1 MKQSS
6 EPAIGVHPRSTSV
19 EPTQPPALLAW
30 SVWGIAAIFYLTGF
44 YQRVSPAV
52 MTGELMRDFSIGAKD
67 LGTLS
72 AFYFYVYVA
81 MQIPVGVL
89 VDSWGARRLLIWGSI
104 SAAAGTFIF
113 GGTHDF
119 AIACAGRALVG
130 GATAVGWLVVLKLAT
145 HWFPSQRFAMLTGLG
160 LFFGNIGA
168 LGAQVP
174 LRIAIEHFG
183 WRGVVLGSGGALVL
197 VGLLAW
203 AVVKDDP
210 SDEGMRSFA
219 PASIQDHRSSSTLDL
234 LKGFKRI
241 FAYRNTWLIVFAQ
254 GGIVG
259 PILSFTGLWGTPY
272 LKARFGIPSTTAA
285 AVCSVMIVCWA
296 VSSPI
301 SGHLSDRVGKRKPIY
316 LAGCLVAAIGWM
328 VMFYANSLPLPIF
341 TVIAAITSFACGP
354 VVIGFASGKESVPP
368 RFLGTLTGAVNIG
381 NMSGPA
387 ILQPAIG
394 WVLDKQWSGHMA
406 NGFRIYDPTAFE
418 KGFLLL
424 IAWSVLSCILIAGI
438 RETNCRQTVL

>member
-1 MKQSS
+1 MNSAPQAVAPK
-6 EPAIGVHPRSTSV
+6 A
-19 EPTQPPALLAW
+19 PPALLAW

-52 MTGELMRDFSIGAKD
+52 MTGELMRDFSIGAKE

-72 AFYFYVYVA
+72 AFYFYFYVA
-81 MQIPVGVL
+81 MQIPTGVL

-104 SAAAGTFIF
+104 SAAIGTFIF
-113 GGTHDF
+113 GATHDF

-160 LFFGNIGA
+160 LFFGNVGA

-183 WRGVVLGSGGALVL
+183 WRGVVLGSASALLLVGAL
-197 VGLLAW
+197 AW
-203 AVVKDDP
+203 LIVKDDP

-219 PASIQDHRSSSTLDL
+219 PDSIQEHRRSSAIDL
-234 LKGFKRI
+234 LKGFKNI
-241 FAYRNTWLIVFAQ
+241 FAYRNTWLIVLAQ

-259 PILSFTGLWGTPY
+259 PILSFTGLWGTPF
-272 LKARFGIPSTTAA
+272 LKARFGIASTTAA

-301 SGHLSDRVGKRKPIY
+301 SGHLSDRFGKRKPIY
-316 LAGCLVAAIGWM
+316 LAGSVVAAIGWI
-328 VMFYANSLPLPIF
+328 VMFYARSLPLSAF
-341 TVIAAITSFACGP
+341 TTVAAITSFACGP
-354 VVIGFASGKESVPP
+354 VVIGFAAGKESVPP

-394 WVLDKQWSGHMA
+394 WMLDRQWSGQMS
-406 NGFRIYDPTAFE
+406 NGFRIYDSAAFE

-424 IAWSVLSCILIAGI
+424 VAWSVLACVLIASI
-438 RETNCRQTVL
+438 RETNCKQQVL

>member
-1 MKQSS
+1 
-6 EPAIGVHPRSTSV
+6 
-19 EPTQPPALLAW
+19 
-30 SVWGIAAIFYLTGF
+30 
-44 YQRVSPAV
+44 

-89 VDSWGARRLLIWGSI
+89 VDSWGARRLLIWGSA
-104 SAAAGTFIF
+104 SAAVGTFIF
-113 GGTHDF
+113 GSTHDF

-145 HWFPSQRFAMLTGLG
+145 HWFPSKQFAMLTGLG
-160 LFFGNIGA
+160 LFFGNVGA

-183 WRGVVLGSGGALVL
+183 WRGVVLGSASAILL
-197 VGLLAW
+197 VGVLAW
-203 AVVKDDP
+203 AIVKDDP
-210 SDEGMRSFA
+210 SSQGMRSFA
-219 PASIQDHRSSSTLDL
+219 PDSIHAHRASSTLDL
-234 LKGFKRI
+234 LKGFKSI

-259 PILSFTGLWGTPY
+259 PILSFTGLWGTPF

-285 AVCSVMIVCWA
+285 AVCSVMIICWA

-301 SGHLSDRVGKRKPIY
+301 SGHLSDRIGKRKPIY
-316 LAGCLVAAIGWM
+316 LAGCLVAATGWI
-328 VMFYANSLPLPIF
+328 VMFYAKSLPLPVF

-394 WVLDKQWSGHMA
+394 WMLDRQWSGQMA
-406 NGFRIYDPTAFE
+406 NGFRVYDSSAFE

-424 IAWSVLSCILIAGI
+424 IAWSVLSCILIAMI
-438 RETNCRQTVL
+438 RETNCRQNVL